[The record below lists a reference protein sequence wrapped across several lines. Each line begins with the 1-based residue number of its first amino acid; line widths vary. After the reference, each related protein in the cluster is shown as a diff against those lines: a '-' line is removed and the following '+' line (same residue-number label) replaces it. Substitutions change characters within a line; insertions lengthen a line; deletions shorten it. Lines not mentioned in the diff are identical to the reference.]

1 VPPFRLEELLFSTI
15 GTHSDEAIHADGT
28 KNAIVVGAV
37 NESIESLRDRKH
49 VDSRVSI
56 RNQSCVECI
65 PADLLICSERVPI
78 ACNLYQ
84 RAPDRGNCDF
94 C

>member
-1 VPPFRLEELLFSTI
+1 MLPFRLEELLFSTI
-15 GTHSDEAIHADGT
+15 GTHCDEAIHTDGT

-56 RNQSCVECI
+56 RNQSCTECI
-65 PADLLICSERVPI
+65 QAHLLIYPEMVPVVT
-78 ACNLYQ
+78 A
-84 RAPDRGNCDF
+84 
-94 C
+94 